1 MSDDNARGRIT
12 RRRFLAAAAASAP
25 ALALGSRPVRA
36 QSSVELRI
44 ATTWPAGS
52 SVARQLTAWGAT
64 LARRTDNQ
72 VRLRLYF
79 GGSQGDEREA
89 VRKTRVGLVEGV
101 LLTSSGA
108 SQFSASTAALEAP
121 GVCTTYTKLD
131 TARVA
136 LTPTFEAAFATG
148 GVKLLGFYDY
158 GARRVFSRRPIVTPE
173 DMRSTRMASP
183 AEWEQ
188 WRSIA
193 IAASVPR
200 VQCSVPE
207 VAPWL
212 TTGQIDAFPATSLEA
227 VANGWQNSATHVTS
241 SSHGLMIGATVLS
254 RAAFVALSSDHQ
266 RVLLETAAQAHTA
279 MRAAVRRDDEV
290 ALTANLRRG
299 AMRVDTA
306 PAEAAWSQ
314 VFLAARTSSVGRLFS
329 AELLAQ
335 VEQHA
340 ATVA

>member
-1 MSDDNARGRIT
+1 MSDDNALGRIT

-25 ALALGSRPVRA
+25 ALAFGSRPVRA

-44 ATTWPAGS
+44 ATGWPAAS
-52 SVARQLTAWGAT
+52 SVGRQLTAWGAT
-64 LARRTDNQ
+64 LARRTDNRL
-72 VRLRLYF
+72 RLRLYF
-79 GGSQGDEREA
+79 GGSQGDERDT
-89 VRKTRVGLVEGV
+89 VRKTRLGLLDGG
-101 LLTSSGA
+101 LISSWGA
-108 SQFSASTAALEAP
+108 SQFTASTTVLEAP
-121 GVCTTYTKLD
+121 GVCTTYSKLD

-136 LTPTFEAAFATG
+136 LTPTFEAAFFAG
-148 GVKLLGFYDY
+148 GVTLLGFYDY
-158 GARRVFSRRPIVTPE
+158 GARRIFSRRPIVTPE

-188 WRSIA
+188 WTNIA
-193 IAASVPR
+193 LAASVPR
-200 VQCSVPE
+200 VPCGVPE

-227 VANGWQNSATHVTS
+227 VANGWQNSTTHVTS

-254 RAAFVALSSDHQ
+254 QAAFGALSSDHQ
-266 RVLLETAAQAHTA
+266 RLLLETAAQAHTA
-279 MRAAVRRDDEV
+279 MRVAVRRDDEV

-299 AMRVDTA
+299 AVRVDTA

-314 VFLAARTSSVGRLFS
+314 VFLAARTRSVGRLYS